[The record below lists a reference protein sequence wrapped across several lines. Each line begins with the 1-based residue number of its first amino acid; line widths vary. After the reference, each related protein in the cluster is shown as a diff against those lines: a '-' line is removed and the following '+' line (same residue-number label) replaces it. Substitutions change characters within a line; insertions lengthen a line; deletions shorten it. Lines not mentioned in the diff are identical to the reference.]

1 MSDIKVRNKTIE
13 DFNNQ
18 WKLQGDLNDDY
29 WASDQIL
36 FDQISEIFSIEEVK
50 DKIVGDVGAGTGR
63 VVKTFLKYNPKKIYA
78 IEPSPTGINHI
89 NRNLSNNKNLVV
101 INSDGLS
108 FKTPELC
115 DFIYSLGVIH
125 HIKNPTDI
133 LKNIKKNLKSKGKIL
148 LWVYGYENNIPY
160 VFVYKVL
167 SKITKKLPDRFLYFF
182 STFLNAI
189 LQPYILLCKLFNL
202 PLKKYFLE
210 VFNKCGWKKRN
221 DIIFD
226 QLNPAYA
233 KYYKKEEI
241 KKELLDAGFINLKF
255 YHRHGY
261 SWTVLGEKE

>member
-89 NRNLSNNKNLVV
+89 NRNLSSYKNLVV

-108 FKTPELC
+108 LKYKNVFIFK
-115 DFIYSLGVIH
+115 FSINS
-125 HIKNPTDI
+125 
-133 LKNIKKNLKSKGKIL
+133 
-148 LWVYGYENNIPY
+148 
-160 VFVYKVL
+160 FV
-167 SKITKKLPDRFLYFF
+167 
-182 STFLNAI
+182 
-189 LQPYILLCKLFNL
+189 
-202 PLKKYFLE
+202 
-210 VFNKCGWKKRN
+210 
-221 DIIFD
+221 
-226 QLNPAYA
+226 
-233 KYYKKEEI
+233 
-241 KKELLDAGFINLKF
+241 
-255 YHRHGY
+255 
-261 SWTVLGEKE
+261 